1 MKNKLF
7 TILTTAAMV
16 ATVLVGCG
24 PQAAGIVA
32 PVATAQTEVQVAT
45 AQTQVQETTDSS
57 DLEGAKQMAADFFA
71 ENFEGCIMN
80 TLEYND
86 SYTTEEYA
94 QIAASYGADEAV
106 IFTSSFYV
114 PQDCQNMTLNPGMTY
129 EDYTYT
135 LTRSEGQDWVIQT
148 CGMQ

>member
-1 MKNKLF
+1 
-7 TILTTAAMV
+7 MV

-24 PQAAGIVA
+24 PQTAGIVTPVELTAGAADCIEA
-32 PVATAQTEVQVAT
+32 PVQAE
-45 AQTQVQETTDSS
+45 DSS
-57 DLEGAKQMAADFFA
+57 DLDGAKQMAVDFFA

-80 TLEYND
+80 TLEYD
-86 SYTTEEYA
+86 DTYSKEEYA

-106 IFTSSFYV
+106 IFTSEFYV
-114 PQDCQNMTLNPGMTY
+114 PQDCENMTLNPGMTY

>member
-7 TILTTAAMV
+7 TILTAVAMV

-24 PQAAGIVA
+24 PQTAGIVT
-32 PVATAQTEVQVAT
+32 PVTAEVQKNTVEEA
-45 AQTQVQETTDSS
+45 AAEEANNSS

-80 TLEYND
+80 TLEYD
-86 SYTTEEYA
+86 DTYSKEEYA
-94 QIAASYGADEAV
+94 QIAESYGTDEAV

-114 PQDCQNMTLNPGMTY
+114 PQDCENMTLNPGMTY

-135 LTRSEGQDWVIQT
+135 LTRSAGQDWVIQT

>member
-24 PQAAGIVA
+24 PQTAGIVT
-32 PVATAQTEVQVAT
+32 PTSVEVQETGV
-45 AQTQVQETTDSS
+45 QTQVQETTDSS

-80 TLEYND
+80 TLEYDD
-86 SYTTEEYA
+86 SYSSEEYA
-94 QIAASYGADEAV
+94 QIAASYGADEAA

-114 PQDCQNMTLNPGMTY
+114 PQDCDNMTLNPGMTY

>member
-7 TILTTAAMV
+7 TILTTVAMV

-45 AQTQVQETTDSS
+45 EQTQMQETTDSS

-80 TLEYND
+80 TLEYDD
-86 SYTTEEYA
+86 SYSSEEYA

-114 PQDCQNMTLNPGMTY
+114 PQDCDNMTLNPGMTY

-135 LTRSEGQDWVIQT
+135 LTRSAGQDWVIQT

>member
-7 TILTTAAMV
+7 TILTMAAMV

-24 PQAAGIVA
+24 PQTAGIVTPT
-32 PVATAQTEVQVAT
+32 PVEVQTEVQ
-45 AQTQVQETTDSS
+45 ETNDSG

-80 TLEYND
+80 TLEYD
-86 SYTTEEYA
+86 DTYSKEDYA

-114 PQDCQNMTLNPGMTY
+114 PQDCENMTLNPGMTY

>member
-7 TILTTAAMV
+7 TILIMAAMT
-16 ATVLVGCG
+16 ATILAGCG
-24 PQAAGIVA
+24 PQTAGIVV
-32 PVATAQTEVQVAT
+32 PQTVSVQ
-45 AQTQVQETTDSS
+45 QTDRGSNL
-57 DLEGAKQMAADFFA
+57 DAAKEKAEDFFA

-80 TLEYND
+80 TLEYD
-86 SYTTEEYA
+86 TSITEKEYA
-94 QIAASYGADEAV
+94 KIAESYNADEAV

-114 PQDCQNMTLNPGMTY
+114 PEDCDNMTLNPGMVY

-135 LTRSEGQDWVIQT
+135 LTRTEGQDWIIQD

>member
-7 TILTTAAMV
+7 TMAAMVAMV

-24 PQAAGIVA
+24 PQTAGIVA
-32 PVATAQTEVQVAT
+32 PITQTEVQ
-45 AQTQVQETTDSS
+45 ETGDSS
-57 DLEGAKQMAADFFA
+57 DFADAKQMAADFFA

-80 TLEYND
+80 TLEYD
-86 SYTTEEYA
+86 DTYSDEEYA

-114 PQDCQNMTLNPGMTY
+114 PQDCENMTLNPGMTY

-135 LTRSEGQDWVIQT
+135 LTRSEGQDWIIQT

>member
-32 PVATAQTEVQVAT
+32 PVAVEA
-45 AQTQVQETTDSS
+45 QVQETTDSS

-80 TLEYND
+80 TLEYDD
-86 SYTTEEYA
+86 SYSSEEYA

-114 PQDCQNMTLNPGMTY
+114 PQDCDNMTLNPGMTY

-135 LTRSEGQDWVIQT
+135 LTRSDGQDWVIQT

>member
-7 TILTTAAMV
+7 TILTTVAMV

-32 PVATAQTEVQVAT
+32 PVAVE
-45 AQTQVQETTDSS
+45 TQVQETTDSS

-80 TLEYND
+80 TLEYDD
-86 SYTTEEYA
+86 SYSSEEYA

-114 PQDCQNMTLNPGMTY
+114 PQDCDNMTLNPGMTY

-135 LTRSEGQDWVIQT
+135 LTRSAGQDWVIQT

>member
-7 TILTTAAMV
+7 TILTMVAMV

-24 PQAAGIVA
+24 VQTAGIATPIDLTAGVSDRMEA
-32 PVATAQTEVQVAT
+32 PVQAE
-45 AQTQVQETTDSS
+45 DSN
-57 DLEGAKQMAADFFA
+57 DLEDAKQKAADFFA
-71 ENFEGCIMN
+71 ENFEGCVLN
-80 TLEYND
+80 SLEYD
-86 SYTTEEYA
+86 ASYTAEDYA

-106 IFTSSFYV
+106 VFTSSFYV
-114 PQDCQNMTLNPGMTY
+114 PQDCENMTLNPGMTY

-135 LTRSEGQDWVIQT
+135 FTRNAGEDWVLQT

>member
-1 MKNKLF
+1 MKNKLC

-24 PQAAGIVA
+24 PQTAGIVTPT
-32 PVATAQTEVQVAT
+32 PVEVQETGVQTEVQ
-45 AQTQVQETTDSS
+45 ETNDSS
-57 DLEGAKQMAADFFA
+57 DLEDAKLVAADFFA

-80 TLEYND
+80 TLEYD
-86 SYTTEEYA
+86 DTYSKEEYA
-94 QIAASYGADEAV
+94 KIAASYGADEAV

-114 PQDCQNMTLNPGMTY
+114 PQDCENMTLNPGMTY